1 MYNYF
6 NRSVYLSLLVFLWTS
21 KSYYKWGSGIS
32 RFVRAVGLLLLSFFL
47 FPCWSEK
54 EKNIGRLWV
63 SRGLPNVCQSTNLLF
78 LGSFNGKQCYFT
90 VRCLIKLISRDY
102 NCDLFMVTFSRQVST
117 EIISLKCIVNDNC
130 CVFYWKLVLVNISQS
145 YSGTN
150 KSIIT
155 GRVYVTL

>member
-1 MYNYF
+1 M
-6 NRSVYLSLLVFLWTS
+6 
-21 KSYYKWGSGIS
+21 
-32 RFVRAVGLLLLSFFL
+32 
-47 FPCWSEK
+47 
-54 EKNIGRLWV
+54 

-117 EIISLKCIVNDNC
+117 EIISLKCIIVNDNC